1 MSIDSAIRPDEN
13 ATHAAEL
20 AIGGMTCASCSSRV
34 ERKLSKLEGVEAS
47 VNLATEKAHV
57 EFGGA
62 VTVDD
67 IVATVRKTGYTATLL
82 GVDGQKVT
90 DGGAVEEADTPTATR
105 PAATSSEALTGT
117 STADSATSAA
127 STSTPGTTNE
137 PDVLDA
143 VTSAG
148 DYPSEAEPSTGW
160 FQRYVVAPSMLT
172 RAIVAIVLSVPVVVI
187 AMVPPVMHALGDIR
201 PWIELVLATPVY
213 FWAAYPFHRAALINA
228 RHLATTMDT
237 LVSIGIS
244 AAYWWSLFA
253 TLGGETGH
261 LYFETTAVVATF
273 LLIGRTAEARA
284 KTRGKSALTSLLEL
298 GAKEV
303 TLLETGPD
311 GERIERRTGTDELH
325 PGSLFLVRPG
335 EKVATD
341 GRIVEGRSAIDAS
354 LVTGESM
361 PVDVTPGDEVTGGTI
376 NASGALVVEATRVGS
391 ETTLAGITRLV
402 EAAQTGKAPVQ
413 RLADRVSAV
422 FVPVVM
428 GIALV
433 TLIGWLIAGH
443 PFVHAL
449 SAAVAVLVIACP
461 CALGL
466 ATPTALLVGTGRG
479 AELGVL
485 IKGPEILESTRR
497 VDTVLLDKTGTVT
510 TGTMRV
516 TDITTAGKLTKTAA
530 LQTAA
535 SVEANSE
542 HPVAV
547 AIVEAARERGQKPV
561 PSTDFEALPGAGAK
575 ARLKDTEVIIGRADL
590 FEHVPAELSSPVAGT
605 VGTTVY
611 LGWQGRARATI
622 TVTDEVRHDT
632 ASGLERLHDLGLQ
645 TYLLTGDNFATA
657 KSVAAQV
664 GIAPE
669 NVIAEVRPEDKHAV
683 VQELRDQGKV
693 VAMVGDGVNDAAAL
707 AAADLGLAMG
717 SGTDV
722 AMRSADIV
730 LMRTQ
735 VGAVADAIGL
745 SRRTLAIIQQNLF
758 WAFAY
763 NVIGIPLAAFGRLDP
778 MFAGGAMAASSV
790 LVVLNSLRLRGF
802 GREREGR

>member
-1 MSIDSAIRPDEN
+1 
-13 ATHAAEL
+13 
-20 AIGGMTCASCSSRV
+20 MTCASCSSRV
-34 ERKLSKLEGVEAS
+34 ERKLNKLEGVEAS

-57 EFGGA
+57 TFPSSM
-62 VTVDD
+62 TVDD
-67 IVATVRKTGYTATLL
+67 IIATVTKTGYTAELL
-82 GVDGQKVT
+82 TSSSPDQ
-90 DGGAVEEADTPTATR
+90 TATASHDAASSASTESVTGR
-105 PAATSSEALTGT
+105 EPAAGPLTG
-117 STADSATSAA
+117 
-127 STSTPGTTNE
+127 
-137 PDVLDA
+137 
-143 VTSAG
+143 SAG
-148 DYPSEAEPSTGW
+148 GWSGTDESGTDSDEQQSW
-160 FQRYVVAPSMLT
+160 FQRYVVAPSMFT
-172 RAIVAIVLSVPVVVI
+172 RAIVATILSVPVVVI
-187 AMVPPVMHALGDIR
+187 AMVPPVMHALGDVR
-201 PWIELVLATPVY
+201 PWIELLLTTPVY

-298 GAKEV
+298 GVKEV
-303 TLLETGPD
+303 TLLEKGPD
-311 GERIERRTGTDELH
+311 GERVERRTGTDALH

-341 GRIVEGRSAIDAS
+341 GRVVEGRSAIDAS

-361 PVDVTPGDEVTGGTI
+361 PVDVNPGDEVTGGTI

-428 GIALV
+428 GIAVVALV
-433 TLIGWLIAGH
+433 GWLLAGH

-479 AELGVL
+479 AELGAL

-516 TDITTAGKLTKTAA
+516 TDVSTAGKLTKTAA

-561 PSTDFEALPGAGAK
+561 PSSDFESLPGAGAK
-575 ARLKDTEVIIGRADL
+575 ARLKDTEVTIGRADL
-590 FEHVPAELSSPVAGT
+590 FEHVPAELHARGSDT

-611 LGWQGRARATI
+611 LGWEGKARATI

-632 ASGLERLHDLGLQ
+632 ADGLARLHDLGLT
-645 TYLLTGDNFATA
+645 TYLLTGDNAATA

-664 GIAPE
+664 GIAPQ

-745 SRRTLAIIQQNLF
+745 SRRTLAIIKQNLF

-790 LVVLNSLRLRGF
+790 IVVLNSLRLRSYA
-802 GREREGR
+802 REREHATPSTPRH